1 MLKFILCFR
10 DCLNL
15 YGWHKRAENEMKDW
29 YGKSDYE
36 YKVREKL
43 DTYDPL
49 KSQNEFTSINNAE
62 FAPEIAN
69 EFVTIFFDENV
80 QGHLTRADAIDLTQH
95 LCNWLF

>member
-1 MLKFILCFR
+1 MLFR

-43 DTYDPL
+43 ETYDPM
-49 KSQNEFTSINNAE
+49 K
-62 FAPEIAN
+62 
-69 EFVTIFFDENV
+69 
-80 QGHLTRADAIDLTQH
+80 
-95 LCNWLF
+95 